1 VVEGKRNKELNFESE
16 SRKKLPRIKMRTL
29 ILLQVVHTCYIR
41 FQGEYESPMVA
52 CSMVLEDNNECL
64 CSWKC
69 PNEDFRF
76 EKEYIVI
83 GDPL

>member
-1 VVEGKRNKELNFESE
+1 
-16 SRKKLPRIKMRTL
+16 MRTL
-29 ILLQVVHTCYIR
+29 ILLQVVHTCYIQ

-83 GDPL
+83 GDPLQQTRTCSSSALVGGSAFPK